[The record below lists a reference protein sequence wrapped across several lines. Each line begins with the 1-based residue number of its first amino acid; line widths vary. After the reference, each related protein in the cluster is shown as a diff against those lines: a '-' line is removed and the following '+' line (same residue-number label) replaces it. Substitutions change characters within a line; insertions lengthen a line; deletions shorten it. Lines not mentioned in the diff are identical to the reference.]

1 MFGLG
6 LRLGVYSSQLA
17 KIIKSGLLS
26 LLSPSTVSVSP
37 GAIADTS
44 VATTAGS
51 AGMALDDINNTATVV
66 DGSNSLV
73 YGYNINS
80 DGTFQLAGSIST
92 NGLYPGRISISPNG
106 NNAYISTTSGAAGV
120 ECYSRNTGNG
130 TVSLLGIILGYH
142 ANTQIVVISPNNDFM
157 YISDAGTGYIY
168 TYSGIDTNA
177 TLINSLSVGSG
188 TTDITISPDGL
199 SVYTINYSGNTVSEY
214 SRSTST
220 GLLTSIGTI
229 ATGSGASSITISPD
243 GLFVYVTNSGGNG
256 NTVSEYSRSTS
267 TGLLTSI
274 GTFTFSTLHGSGSKI
289 FIRNNGLFAYIAK
302 LVGVDLYSRNK
313 YTGLLS
319 NISGKNT
326 SVPLNTNISP
336 DGLFAYTVDN
346 NNGSIAQYSISNGL
360 LNALSP
366 STISSGGN
374 APTSI
379 IITKDGLNTY
389 VTNNG
394 SNSIGQFSRNTSTG
408 VLTLYTYIGIS
419 PYPIT
424 IATGSNPYNITISP
438 DGLSVYVPN
447 YNSNTVSEY
456 SRSTSTGLLTSIG
469 TIATGSGANS
479 ITISPDGLSAYV
491 TTSNNN
497 SVSEFSRSTST
508 GLLTSIGTIATG
520 TTPYGI
526 TISPDGLFAYVSNYN
541 DNTVSE
547 YSRSTSTGLLTEY
560 QQPVSAV
567 ISALGAPSAISISP
581 DGADAY
587 VTTSNNNSV
596 SEFSINTTTGLLAL
610 LATTSIGTV
619 GIKPTSIIVSPNGNN
634 VYVTDADSSVITQ
647 FLRS

>member
-17 KIIKSGLLS
+17 KIKSGLLS

-37 GAIADTS
+37 GA
-44 VATTAGS
+44 
-51 AGMALDDINNTATVV
+51 
-66 DGSNSLV
+66 
-73 YGYNINS
+73 
-80 DGTFQLAGSIST
+80 
-92 NGLYPGRISISPNG
+92 
-106 NNAYISTTSGAAGV
+106 
-120 ECYSRNTGNG
+120 
-130 TVSLLGIILGYH
+130 
-142 ANTQIVVISPNNDFM
+142 
-157 YISDAGTGYIY
+157 
-168 TYSGIDTNA
+168 
-177 TLINSLSVGSG
+177 
-188 TTDITISPDGL
+188 
-199 SVYTINYSGNTVSEY
+199 
-214 SRSTST
+214 
-220 GLLTSIGTI
+220 
-229 ATGSGASSITISPD
+229 
-243 GLFVYVTNSGGNG
+243 
-256 NTVSEYSRSTS
+256 
-267 TGLLTSI
+267 
-274 GTFTFSTLHGSGSKI
+274 
-289 FIRNNGLFAYIAK
+289 
-302 LVGVDLYSRNK
+302 
-313 YTGLLS
+313 
-319 NISGKNT
+319 
-326 SVPLNTNISP
+326 VPLNTNISP

-394 SNSIGQFSRNTSTG
+394 SNSIGQFSRDTSTG
-408 VLTLYTYIGIS
+408 LLTLLLMMANA
-419 PYPIT
+419 T
-424 IATGSNPYNITISP
+424 IATGDNPHAIAISP
-438 DGLSVYVPN
+438 DGLFAYVPN
-447 YNSNTVSEY
+447 ANVNTVSEY

-469 TIATGSGANS
+469 TIATGSYPYN
-479 ITISPDGLSAYV
+479 ITISPDGLSVYV
-491 TTSNNN
+491 PNY
-497 SVSEFSRSTST
+497 SV
-508 GLLTSIGTIATG
+508 
-520 TTPYGI
+520 
-526 TISPDGLFAYVSNYN
+526 
-541 DNTVSE
+541 NTVSE

-596 SEFSINTTTGLLAL
+596 SEFSINTTTGLLAS